1 MLAAVLLAACTAGPG
16 AGPPQRPGPSVAPQV
31 SGPPLHVTAMTYNIL
46 GGPVPDDWFPLIPR
60 EELVPMVRAPGMVAK
75 VQAVDPDIV
84 GLQEFATGSESADWI
99 QQHLP
104 ADTWVHGPDTHA
116 LMVRTSRF
124 DVVATGER
132 QLNAAGREGAI
143 DNRYADWA
151 RLRDRSSGRTLLV
164 LNVHA
169 HAWQSETLAHVRS
182 LAIGRLVA
190 LVGELDP
197 GLKEPLVLLG
207 DLNAR
212 SNDKRPLWGDHLR
225 KLAAAGLVDT
235 AKVAAHDSSDV
246 VGANSLNRMVARVAG
261 QDVAKVVQRTGSHID
276 YVWVPKGT
284 RVSTWEV
291 LSGPEVGWRHVSGVK
306 VPVWTGIIPSDHSP
320 VAAELRFD

>member
-1 MLAAVLLAACTAGPG
+1 
-16 AGPPQRPGPSVAPQV
+16 
-31 SGPPLHVTAMTYNIL
+31 
-46 GGPVPDDWFPLIPR
+46 
-60 EELVPMVRAPGMVAK
+60 MVAK
-75 VQAVDPDIV
+75 VHAVDPDVV
-84 GLQEFATGSESADWI
+84 GLQEFATGSESAGWI
-99 QQHLP
+99 EQHLP
-104 ADTWVHGPDTHA
+104 GYTWVHGPDNHA

-124 DVVATGER
+124 EIVATGEH
-132 QLNAAGREGAI
+132 QLNVAGQEGAI
-143 DNRYADWA
+143 DSRFADWA

-169 HAWQSETLAHVRS
+169 HAWQSETLARVRS

-190 LVGELDP
+190 LVRELDP

-207 DLNAR
+207 DFNAR

-225 KLAAAGLVDT
+225 KLAAAGLVD
-235 AKVAAHDSSDV
+235 AARLAEHDSSDV
-246 VGANSLNRMVARVAG
+246 VGANSLNRMVAKVAG
-261 QDVAKVVQRTGSHID
+261 QDVARAVQRSGSHID

-291 LSGPEVGWRHVSGVK
+291 LSGPGVTWRNISGAR
-306 VPVWTGIIPSDHSP
+306 VPMWTGIIPSDHSP